1 MGRVEGLLYELEFFS
16 FFLDDTFVCMRYG
29 KRGCLWG
36 KGGGRPLGGGPND
49 NKIID
54 VVEEDQ
60 CWFL

>member
-1 MGRVEGLLYELEFFS
+1 MYELEFFS

-29 KRGCLWG
+29 KRGCLG
-36 KGGGRPLGGGPND
+36 GGRGGRPLGGGQND